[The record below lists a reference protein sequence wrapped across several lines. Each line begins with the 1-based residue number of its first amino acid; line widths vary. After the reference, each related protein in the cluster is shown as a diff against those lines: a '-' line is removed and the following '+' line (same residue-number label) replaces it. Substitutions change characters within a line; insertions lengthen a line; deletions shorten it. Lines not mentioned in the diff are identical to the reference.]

1 MPYFLIIYYTLLYI
15 LEIHTNVQIETGVV
29 GFLESITADVGKTKL
44 VGKVGIEQLVFNATT
59 KAKTSVKTLEE
70 VARECRLDGAV
81 GVTLDLSSHSISE
94 ITADEGLEG
103 ELAIKVNTILHK
115 DGQFEIVE
123 IEVDILLLIVASA
136 LLCIEQSRLKIY
148 GSRWRELETGNG
160 TNV

>member
-15 LEIHTNVQIETGVV
+15 LEIHTNVQIETGAV

-44 VGKVGIEQLVFNATT
+44 VGKVGIEHLVFNATT
-59 KAKTSVKTLEE
+59 EAKTAIKTLEE

-148 GSRWRELETGNG
+148 RSRGRELETDNG

>member
-1 MPYFLIIYYTLLYI
+1 M
-15 LEIHTNVQIETGVV
+15 

-44 VGKVGIEQLVFNATT
+44 VGKVGIEHLVFNATT
-59 KAKTSVKTLEE
+59 EAKTAIKTLEE

-148 GSRWRELETGNG
+148 RSRVRELETGNG